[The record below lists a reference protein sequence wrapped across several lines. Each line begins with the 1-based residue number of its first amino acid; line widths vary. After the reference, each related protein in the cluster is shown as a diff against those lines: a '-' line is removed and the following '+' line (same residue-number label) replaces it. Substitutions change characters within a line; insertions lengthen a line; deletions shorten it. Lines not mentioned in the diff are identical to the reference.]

1 LPGAGFFWTT
11 FFCAGLTAWG
21 LPGIGFLATGL
32 VGMEQRHLPYS
43 GCAFKK
49 ESQASPRGMV
59 LKLCPSPASSRR
71 RTGNSWQHTHRERP
85 WPNRKVASFLW
96 VSAGKNKETRAALD
110 KRVRDSGRYFCVI
123 PILLPGAKRNERS
136 RLPTFLAA
144 TTWVEF
150 RDSLED
156 PDAFYRLVCG

>member
-1 LPGAGFFWTT
+1 VGF
-11 FFCAGLTAWG
+11 
-21 LPGIGFLATGL
+21 
-32 VGMEQRHLPYS
+32 S
-43 GCAFKK
+43 GQKQG
-49 ESQASPRGMV
+49 E
-59 LKLCPSPASSRR
+59 
-71 RTGNSWQHTHRERP
+71 
-85 WPNRKVASFLW
+85 
-96 VSAGKNKETRAALD
+96 RAALD

-156 PDAFYRLVCG
+156 PDAFLRNVLDCQAKILEAVMDRRQCRTSTISVIPILRQKKRRFR